1 MSGEELAVVASG
13 LRMSQLLVMKWAP
26 VYVAEAGV
34 LVGVLGGDV
43 IEKAEAEVVRWFAR
57 NEVEADIFE
66 LSLW

>member
-1 MSGEELAVVASG
+1 ME
-13 LRMSQLLVMKWAP
+13 QAP

-57 NEVEADIFE
+57 NEVEADVFE